1 MKAIIQEQYGSAE
14 VLKVL
19 EVERP
24 TPKNDEVL
32 IQVKATSL
40 NAPDWR
46 LLRGKPFVMRM
57 MTGIIRPKNKIK
69 GCEFSGQ
76 IVELGQGGTEFQVGD
91 EVIGD
96 IADKGFGAFSDYVC
110 VNASLLAK
118 KPQSLSHLEAAA
130 LPLTAVTALQGVR
143 DLGQLKA
150 EEDVLVIGASG
161 GVGSYVIQ
169 LAKYF
174 GGNITAVTSERN
186 LLQAKDLG
194 AHEVIDYTKKPVV
207 NIGNKY
213 DLVLAVN
220 GYNKLKTYRKLLKPK
235 GRLVMIGG
243 KSMKQIIF
251 VTAFGGLISH
261 KKGKKF
267 KGLLAKANG
276 KDLSF
281 IVNLVDKKEIRP
293 VIEKEILFKDIPK
306 GISELEKGHVS
317 GKIVAWVNRD

>member
-1 MKAIIQEQYGSAE
+1 MKAIVQEQYGSAE

-19 EVERP
+19 EVEK
-24 TPKNDEVL
+24 PKPNNSEVL
-32 IQVKATSL
+32 IKVKATAL

-57 MTGIIRPKNKIK
+57 MTGLIRPKNKIK

-76 IVELGQGGTEFQVGD
+76 IVELGQGITDFQLGD

-96 IADKGFGAFSDYVC
+96 IADEGFGAFSDYVS
-110 VNASLLAK
+110 VKTSLLAK

-143 DLGQLKA
+143 DIGQLKA

-161 GVGSYVIQ
+161 GVGSYVLQ

-174 GGNITAVTSERN
+174 GGNVTAVTSERN
-186 LLQAKDLG
+186 LEQAKDLG
-194 AHEVIDYTKKPVV
+194 AQEVIDYTKKPLV

-213 DLVLAVN
+213 DLVIAVN
-220 GYNKLKTYRKLLKPK
+220 GYNKIKTYRKLLKPE

-251 VTAFGGLISH
+251 VTAFGGLLSR
-261 KKGKKF
+261 KNGKKF

-276 KDLSF
+276 KDLSY
-281 IVNLVDKKEIRP
+281 IVNLVDRKEIRP
-293 VIEKEILFKDIPK
+293 VIEKEIIFEDIPR
-306 GISELEKGHVS
+306 GLAELEKCHVS
-317 GKIVAWVNRD
+317 GKIVAWVNKD

>member
-1 MKAIIQEQYGSAE
+1 MKAIVQEEYGSAE

-19 EVERP
+19 EVQSP
-24 TPKNDEVL
+24 TAKNGEVL
-32 IQVKATSL
+32 IRVKATAL

-46 LLRGKPFVMRM
+46 LLRGKPFVIRM
-57 MTGIIRPKNKIK
+57 MTGLIRPKNKIK

-76 IVELGQGGTEFQVGD
+76 IVELGQGVTEFQVGD

-143 DLGQLKA
+143 DVGQIKA
-150 EEDVLVIGASG
+150 KEDVLVIGASG
-161 GVGSYVIQ
+161 GVGTYVLQ
-169 LAKYF
+169 LAKYY
-174 GGNITAVTSERN
+174 GGNVTAVTSERN
-186 LLQAKDLG
+186 LEQSKDLG
-194 AHEVIDYTKKPVV
+194 AHEVIDYTKKTLI

-213 DLVLAVN
+213 DLVVAVN
-220 GYNKLKTYRKLLKPK
+220 GYNKIKTYRKLLKPQ

-243 KSMKQIIF
+243 ESMKQIIF
-251 VTAFGGLISH
+251 ITVFGGLISR

-281 IVNLVDKKEIRP
+281 IVNLVDKKEMRP
-293 VIEKEILFKDIPK
+293 VIEKEILFEDIPK
-306 GISELEKGHVS
+306 GIYELEKGHLS
-317 GKIVAWVNRD
+317 GKIVAWVNRG

>member
-1 MKAIIQEQYGSAE
+1 MKAIVQEQYGSAE

-19 EVERP
+19 EVEK
-24 TPKNDEVL
+24 PKPNNSEVL
-32 IQVKATSL
+32 IKVKATAL

-57 MTGIIRPKNKIK
+57 MTGLIRPKNKIK

-76 IVELGQGGTEFQVGD
+76 IVELGQGITDFQLGD

-96 IADKGFGAFSDYVC
+96 IADEGFGAFSDYVS
-110 VNASLLAK
+110 VKTSLLAK

-143 DLGQLKA
+143 DIGQLKA

-161 GVGSYVIQ
+161 GVGSYVLQ

-174 GGNITAVTSERN
+174 GGNVTAVTSERN
-186 LLQAKDLG
+186 LEQAKDLG
-194 AHEVIDYTKKPVV
+194 AQEVIDYTKKPLV

-213 DLVLAVN
+213 DLVIAVN
-220 GYNKLKTYRKLLKPK
+220 GYNKIKTYRKLLKPE

-251 VTAFGGLISH
+251 VTAFGGLLSR
-261 KKGKKF
+261 KNGKKF

-276 KDLSF
+276 KDLSY
-281 IVNLVDKKEIRP
+281 IVNLVDRKEIRP
-293 VIEKEILFKDIPK
+293 VIEKEIIFEDIPR
-306 GISELEKGHVS
+306 GLAELEKGHVS
-317 GKIVAWVNRD
+317 GKIVAWVNKD